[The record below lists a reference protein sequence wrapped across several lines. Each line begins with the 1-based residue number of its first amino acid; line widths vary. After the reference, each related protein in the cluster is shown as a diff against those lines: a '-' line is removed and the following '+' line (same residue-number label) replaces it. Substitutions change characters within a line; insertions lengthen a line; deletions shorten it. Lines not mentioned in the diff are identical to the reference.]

1 LHHKHLSYRH
11 QYTTLANPY
20 INSFL
25 YTFSI
30 NWNVTNFNTG
40 AFIISDSVYSPTFTL
55 NNLDTVLVCATAAIT
70 GQGMT
75 TTCIICDTIM
85 YNGAWIQYS
94 VGQPMGVESEISDIK
109 QVFKIVDVL
118 GRKVKGTKNTPM
130 FYIYNDGTVERKMIV
145 E

>member
-1 LHHKHLSYRH
+1 M
-11 QYTTLANPY
+11 
-20 INSFL
+20 
-25 YTFSI
+25 
-30 NWNVTNFNTG
+30 
-40 AFIISDSVYSPTFTL
+40 
-55 NNLDTVLVCATAAIT
+55 VCATAAIT

-85 YNGAWIQYS
+85 YNGNGAWIQYS

-118 GRKVKGTKNTPM
+118 GRETKEIKNSPM